1 MAYAY
6 VYIMASQKKGTIYIG
21 VTRDLGARVLQHKT
35 NFYPKSFTSKYSV
48 HRLVHVEEFDLIAEA
63 IAYEKRLKGWNRP
76 WKIELIEKTN
86 PDWRDIDSGSYEF
99 L

>member
-6 VYIMASQKKGTIYIG
+6 VYIMASQKNGTIYVG
-21 VTRDLGARVLQHKT
+21 VTRNLGDRVHQHKT

-48 HRLVHVEEFDLIAEA
+48 HKLVYVEECDLIAEA
-63 IAYEKRLKGWNRP
+63 IAYEKRLKGWNRS

-86 PDWRDIDSGSYEF
+86 PTWQDIDPGSYEF